1 MNKLILAYNFS
12 GERLQAL
19 RLICM
24 MMKVACRPVAR
35 EEMLQPMGYLAG
47 VPGVEPVAESYNGDE
62 GTEEMLYL
70 CGFDRAA
77 LDRLLAAIKKSKLQ
91 RVALKSMMTPHNIG
105 WDGLALIKE
114 LGEEHEYMMKNGRP
128 KPPEHTGADR

>member
-1 MNKLILAYNFS
+1 MNKLILAYNFT

-24 MMKVACRPVAR
+24 MLKVACRPVAR
-35 EEMLQPMGYLAG
+35 GEMLQPMGYLAG
-47 VPGVEPVAESYNGDE
+47 VKGVEPVTEIYDGDE

-91 RVALKSMMTPHNIG
+91 RVHLKSMMTPHNIG
-105 WDGLALIKE
+105 WNGLSLIKE
-114 LGEEHEYMMKNGRP
+114 LGEEHAYMMKNGRP
-128 KPPEHTGADR
+128 KPPEHTGAEQ

>member
-12 GERLQAL
+12 SERLQAL

-24 MMKVACRPVAR
+24 MLKATCRPVER
-35 EEMLQPMGYLAG
+35 SEMLQPMGYLAG
-47 VPGVEPVAESYNGDE
+47 VKGIEPVAEAYDGDE

-70 CGFDRAA
+70 CGFDRVS

-91 RVALKSMMTPHNIG
+91 RVHLKSMMTPHNVG
-105 WDGLALIKE
+105 WSGLALIKE
-114 LGEEHEYMMKNGRP
+114 LGEEHEYMTKNGRP
-128 KPPEHTGADR
+128 KPPEHTNTEA